1 LLSGKW
7 SWRRNLT
14 TKIRIFYAHTYY
26 KSMQCSKNLFLFGV
40 ENEGQ
45 RPEEI
50 FKFRVSE
57 MPFPG
62 LWESFDRILM
72 VRKQRFSM
80 SKFTICLQFSSTKWA
95 KAYLINYILEKL
107 HESDSLQFVIMSWSV
122 NCGIM

>member
-1 LLSGKW
+1 MYKIPSIYYSLYSVRQTCCG
-7 SWRRNLT
+7 RNVAT
-14 TKIRIFYAHTYY
+14 VPYCK
-26 KSMQCSKNLFLFGV
+26 KLFLLGA

-62 LWESFDRILM
+62 LWERFDKILM

-80 SKFTICLQFSSTKWA
+80 SKFAICLQMSSTKWA
-95 KAYLINYILEKL
+95 KAYLINYILDKL
-107 HESDSLQFVIMSWSV
+107 QESTGNIFILCSLLWIM
-122 NCGIM
+122 